1 MFSRLELLQPTI
13 RFLVDDAIPSIKTGV
28 RLRSGAVVDLYGLH
42 PQPPAPLQEL
52 DRATRGACARKL
64 LLVVLAIDEI
74 RRRHSAGDSER
85 GQDLE
90 RGTN

>member
-42 PQPPAPLQEL
+42 PQPPAPLQDSTEL
-52 DRATRGACARKL
+52 RA
-64 LLVVLAIDEI
+64 VLA
-74 RRRHSAGDSER
+74 RGNYSSSSWPSMRFVAGIPPATSSVAKI
-85 GQDLE
+85 
-90 RGTN
+90 